1 MATVVGDRT
10 FINGNLTGDE
20 DLTVHGRV
28 KGTIQIG
35 KSLIVE
41 PTGVVEAEVN
51 VANAVVSGVVVGNI
65 TATDS
70 VEILKG
76 GRMVGDIAA
85 PRVIITDGAL
95 FRGGID
101 MGEVKADESGLA
113 DARARAAAAKRGGGA
128 VVARPARAA
137 TPPRPA
143 PRPATARAATPPRPA
158 PRPATPPA
166 SGRASDSPSAIASAA
181 ASTGAGGATS
191 PSAPKP
197 PSPPGGRRK
206 KILLKRR

>member
-1 MATVVGDRT
+1 MATVVGDRI
-10 FINGNLTGDE
+10 FINGNLQGDE
-20 DLTVHGRV
+20 DLTVHGRI
-28 KGTIQIG
+28 KGTVNIS

-41 PTGVVEAEVN
+41 PSGIVEAEVQ

-76 GRMVGDIAA
+76 GRMVGDITA
-85 PRVIITDGAL
+85 PRVILTDGAL

-101 MGEVKADESGLA
+101 MGDVKADDSGLA
-113 DARARAAAAKRGGGA
+113 DARARAAASRRPGA
-128 VVARPARAA
+128 PARVERPAPRPAAARPATRPSSPARP

-143 PRPATARAATPPRPA
+143 PPPA
-158 PRPATPPA
+158 PRAA
-166 SGRASDSPSAIASAA
+166 ADVPSAPTGMGASAA
-181 ASTGAGGATS
+181 GGGGPPA
-191 PSAPKP
+191 APKP

>member
-128 VVARPARAA
+128 PARAARPA

-143 PRPATARAATPPRPA
+143 PRPAAARAATPPRPA
-158 PRPATPPA
+158 PRPATPPP
-166 SGRASDSPSAIASAA
+166 GRASDSPSAIASAA
-181 ASTGAGGATS
+181 ASTGASAPAS